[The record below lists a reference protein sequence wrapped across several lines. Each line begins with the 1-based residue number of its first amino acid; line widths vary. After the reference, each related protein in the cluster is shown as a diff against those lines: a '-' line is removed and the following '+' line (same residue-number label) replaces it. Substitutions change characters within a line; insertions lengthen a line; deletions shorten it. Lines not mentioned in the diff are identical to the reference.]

1 MPIITEE
8 SSKQSIPTLLAPHVI
23 DLCNSPYPLP
33 NGYGASDPLLVRQQS
48 TSVICLLSLLLLRT
62 CGGGSTQI
70 GGGRALLQVDRAGG
84 GNGAPVRAGG
94 PGAAGL
100 RTAAA
105 IAGPDPRDLHRRLPL
120 RPPRHLAHLR
130 YPYSVLLIHQ
140 LPPACSPAPSPRIH
154 SLLELTFYCPKLQS
168 CQHEELQRCKIKN
181 QDW

>member
-8 SSKQSIPTLLAPHVI
+8 SSKQSIPTLLATHVI

-48 TSVICLLSLLLLRT
+48 TSVICLLSLLSLLLLRT

-70 GGGRALLQVDRAGG
+70 GGGRALLRVDQAGG

-154 SLLELTFYCPKLQS
+154 SLPLGIDILLSKVAIL
-168 CQHEELQRCKIKN
+168 LA
-181 QDW
+181 